1 MNDQELN
8 SDSQENNFTYE
19 KAREELIAIVNKLEN
34 GNLDLQT
41 SMDLWKRGETLV
53 TQCRAFLEKYH
64 NEVEEKLN
72 QQSEQ
77 SEQ

>member
-1 MNDQELN
+1 MNEDLN
-8 SDSQENNFTYE
+8 KEISNDNFTYE
-19 KAREELIAIVNKLEN
+19 NAREELIAIVNKLEN

-64 NEVEEKLN
+64 TEVEEKLK
-72 QQSEQ
+72 QQSE
-77 SEQ
+77 